1 MTKFVFVNE
10 SENIFER
17 FVDENISINKSSKE
31 KLKFINNKLYNNYI
45 GCFQFRNE
53 YNLIK
58 LVYYEYF
65 EHIEKAIVREKQ
77 LKDMNRNDKLK
88 LIYNFNPSFSDL
100 WNEIVEKYK

>member
-45 GCFQFRNE
+45 GYFQFRNAGRE
-53 YNLIK
+53 YRYGKHDWVLFWIIVFDSRLLRHWNI
-58 LVYYEYF
+58 Y
-65 EHIEKAIVREKQ
+65 INAI
-77 LKDMNRNDKLK
+77 
-88 LIYNFNPSFSDL
+88 
-100 WNEIVEKYK
+100 